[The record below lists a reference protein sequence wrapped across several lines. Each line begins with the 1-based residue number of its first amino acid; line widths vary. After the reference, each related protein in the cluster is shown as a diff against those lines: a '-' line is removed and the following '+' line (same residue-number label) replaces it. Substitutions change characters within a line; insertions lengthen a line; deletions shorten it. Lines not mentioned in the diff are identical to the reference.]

1 MPRLSRRTIIASG
14 AAALALPRFAEAHKT
29 EPFVLPEKFL
39 PQLVN
44 TRRDDW
50 QAGSIHVVPDDYF
63 LFLMLEDG
71 MAIRYG
77 VGVGR
82 DGLYEPGTFT
92 VSRKAEWPWWR
103 PTDAMIRREP
113 HKYAKYK
120 DGVEGGPDNPLG
132 ARALYLYDEHGR
144 DTYLRIHGT
153 DAPQTIGSDVSNG
166 CARLTNEHVT
176 DLYDRVEIGA
186 LVYLYPKSNRA

>member
-14 AAALALPRFAEAHKT
+14 AAALALPRIAQAHKKD
-29 EPFVLPEKFL
+29 PFVLPEKFL

-113 HKYAKYK
+113 HKYAKFK
-120 DGVEGGPDNPLG
+120 DGVKGGPDNPLG